1 MLKHIII
8 ILALLSYINTLPNG
22 LAITPPMGWNSWNRF
37 GCNITED
44 LIRKTADELVSSGLV
59 SKGYVYLNLDDCWQF
74 SRDNQTGRIQEDK
87 AAFPSGMKA
96 LSTYVHSKG
105 LKFGLYSSA
114 GNMTC

>member
-1 MLKHIII
+1 MMKHIII
-8 ILALLSYINTLPNG
+8 ILYLLSYINTLPNG
-22 LAITPPMGWNSWNRF
+22 LAITPPMGWNSWNHF

-44 LIRKTADELVSSGLV
+44 LIRKTADEMVSSGLMD
-59 SKGYVYLNLDDCWQF
+59 KGYVYLNLDDCWQL
-74 SRDNQTGRIQEDK
+74 SRDNKTGRIQEDK
-87 AAFPSGMKA
+87 AAFPSGIKA

>member
-74 SRDNQTGRIQEDK
+74 SRTTKREESNKTKQLFLQE
-87 AAFPSGMKA
+87 
-96 LSTYVHSKG
+96 
-105 LKFGLYSSA
+105 
-114 GNMTC
+114 